1 MSIIQGIIA
10 SNSAI
15 VAATD
20 PGGGQ
25 VSIPS
30 PTAGLWRKKF
40 NGSVSNDDPTWFVT
54 NAGLMTSEKVTT
66 AYIQT
71 DGEDTSAVLS
81 LQFLGYFCPA
91 VTGTYKFKTTSDDG
105 SWLWIGIPATDPTNE
120 NANVA
125 NGGAH
130 GNTTVVGKPVRL
142 TAGIYYPIRVHMWD
156 SGGNWSLDT
165 QWSSDNGLS
174 FSPSFETQI
183 FYNGNT
189 NGF

>member
-10 SNSAI
+10 SNASI
-15 VAATD
+15 TPATD

-25 VSIPS
+25 GSIPNAV
-30 PTAGLWRKKF
+30 AGLWRKKF

-71 DGEDTSAVLS
+71 DGEDTSEVFS

-130 GNTTVVGKPVRL
+130 GNTTVVGKAVRL

-183 FYNGNT
+183 FYNSAT